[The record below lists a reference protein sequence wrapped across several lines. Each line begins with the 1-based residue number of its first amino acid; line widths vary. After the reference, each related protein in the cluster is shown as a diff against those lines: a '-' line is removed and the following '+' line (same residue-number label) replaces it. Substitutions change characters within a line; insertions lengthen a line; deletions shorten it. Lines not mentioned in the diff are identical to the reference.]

1 MRKNLNFKLI
11 FENNGRPW
19 KSAGTFG
26 ALAEVE
32 RAMLFFERE
41 AMELGCTQKAPDQ
54 PASKNVETLIFAS
67 RALSLAPTTAAKF
80 FEFLN
85 SWSMRPDNRQIRVK
99 IQTGRNKFI
108 EFEGSETLSKQKI
121 EELVAAVEKTLI

>member
-1 MRKNLNFKLI
+1 MHKNLNFKLV

-41 AMELGCTQKAPDQ
+41 AVQLGCAQKAPDQ
-54 PASKNVETLIFAS
+54 SAGKDIDTLTFAAL
-67 RALSLAPTTAAKF
+67 ALSLAPTVATKF

-85 SWSMRPDNRQIRVK
+85 AWSMRRENRQIRIK

-121 EELVAAVEKTLI
+121 EELIATVEKALK